1 MKSMPKKRKA
11 LSPLHAW
18 HILFDMKKARFFLML
33 TALGLAGCSTV
44 EGLKQDIASGYK
56 AVSGKIA
63 QIADPEKEAKKQ
75 LPVYDGECPPVSV
88 RPDLARLVE
97 FYDEK
102 NPSDA
107 AKVSEVLITDVRNTC
122 RIEGDKIIMQIDMA
136 LSGKTGPKARKQPK
150 DQPNF
155 AYPYF
160 VAVTNNQGQVIFK
173 EIFAVSLA
181 YGREENAL
189 NQTESIFQNMPVPAT
204 SDERYSVIVGFQLTD
219 AQLAYN
225 HANMPPVPVS
235 APLAQQQAPVQLI
248 PAAQ

>member
-1 MKSMPKKRKA
+1 
-11 LSPLHAW
+11 
-18 HILFDMKKARFFLML
+18 ML
-33 TALGLAGCSTV
+33 TALSLGGCSTV
-44 EGLKQDIASGYK
+44 EGLKQDITSGYN

-63 QIADPEKEAKKQ
+63 SLVDPVKEAKKK
-75 LPVYDGECPPVSV
+75 LPVYEGACPPVSV
-88 RPDLARLVE
+88 RPDLSKLVE
-97 FYDEK
+97 FYDENK
-102 NPSDA
+102 PSDST
-107 AKVSEVLITDVRNTC
+107 KVSEVTIKGVQNTC

-160 VAVTNNQGQVIFK
+160 VAVTNNQGQVVFK

-181 YGREENAL
+181 YGREENEMTL
-189 NQTESIFQNMPVPAT
+189 TESIFQNMPIPETAGETYNV
-204 SDERYSVIVGFQLTD
+204 VVGFQLTD

-225 HANMPPVPVS
+225 HAHMPS
-235 APLAQQQAPVQLI
+235 AIPTSTAQPVQLV